1 MADDK
6 TKEGT
11 LKEIGPNGEVIAE
24 YIKGDYV
31 GKGGFATCY
40 LIKNE
45 KNKKDE
51 KEVYLVKEL
60 VYNES
65 TDKEAKLHSEL
76 VHKNIVKLHRYF
88 INDNKTLYLILD
100 YCENKDLSTL
110 VKKRKRL
117 TEIEVQY
124 YIWNLIDALQYLHYE
139 KRIVHCDLKPGNI
152 FLTDKLEVKLGD
164 FGLAKRITLDFTP
177 TNNGGTAYYMAPES
191 FEINKKCSFSIDIW
205 AVGIIM
211 YNLLTGKVPFHG
223 KDRKETENKIN
234 NDNCEFPQDI
244 IISEIAKDLIIQIL
258 NKDPQ
263 KRPSLDQILKHQF
276 FRMGRSIPKLLPKS
290 FADKEPSFDYI
301 SNFLF
306 DVDENGITTI
316 TKENTTLT
324 DIIIENDKGRDNV
337 TTKKMNA
344 SNVYVKEC
352 YMNQNYINKYGLAY
366 ILSDNYCGVCFRD
379 GTKIIC
385 NPGTN
390 NCLYLKNG
398 DINKFNL
405 NDEDYF
411 KNIKDE
417 KDKKDIDKKKKLL
430 RYFMDSKSR
439 NNSSNGIYESDENK
453 TKTIDIDNTD
463 ISEDNQIYVKHYY
476 IYDKEPIVLRFNNK
490 NIQVIFNQNENILL
504 SKAKKEATF
513 IKKDKSELKS
523 NVFQFDNVMDTQNME
538 IIKKLQYTKSLLA
551 RIINEDIS

>member
-60 VYNES
+60 AYNES

-301 SNFLF
+301 SNFIF

-538 IIKKLQYTKSLLA
+538 VIKKLQYTKSLLA